1 MTIHQLTVDVY
12 ARWSEVAP
20 RYRIMV
26 DGDLLTERDFVFPGT
41 ERFVRENI
49 VVELDPGTHKL
60 AVEKVS
66 GNGTVRLD
74 RITLNGVASDLV
86 FDTQ

>member
-1 MTIHQLTVDVY
+1 
-12 ARWSEVAP
+12 
-20 RYRIMV
+20 MV

-60 AVEKVS
+60 TVEKVS
-66 GNGTVRLD
+66 GNGTIRLD
-74 RITLNGVASDLV
+74 RITLDGVASDLV

>member
-60 AVEKVS
+60 VVEKVS
-66 GNGTVRLD
+66 GNGTVRLE
-74 RITLNGVASDLV
+74 RITLDGVASDLV